1 MRDHTWRRLRPK
13 DWDAL
18 LESSFAEQ
26 LRDARGH
33 FLPGQ
38 GGRRLG
44 SRNKPGHAFIADLYA
59 DWIEHGIDAIDK
71 VRVNKPEAYLK
82 VVASLLPKQLEIREN
97 AFDGLSDDQLAALI
111 AYVDDAVGAAHE
123 DESGASPPPQ

>member
-1 MRDHTWRRLRPK
+1 MAKVATK

-26 LRDARGH
+26 LRDERGH

-44 SRNKPGHAFIADLYA
+44 SRNKPGDVFIADLYA
-59 DWIEHGIDAIDK
+59 DWIEHGVDAIDK

-97 AFDGLSDDQLAALI
+97 AFDGLTDDQLASIIAFARSALGI
-111 AYVDDAVGAAHE
+111 CENSGP
-123 DESGASPPPQ
+123 GASAPAH